1 MLIFVSNWL
10 KILVQKLS
18 VICMDYIITIH
29 VSKSLQ
35 NVKVLLCMDYNYSIH
50 VPELFRKMSKYF
62 FDHLCKC
69 YVYLLT
75 NILYLYINI
84 FTARDKD
91 IYFKTHMQWAPL
103 AVNIFSNKIY
113 MAEVDEISFF
123 KIFKYITIKV
133 LISNVE
139 CAIKIWYTLSIL
151 EWDVY
156 IKIRKHVVKLLP
168 IQIYFV

>member
-1 MLIFVSNWL
+1 MLIFVWL

-35 NVKVLLCMDYNYSIH
+35 NVKVLLCMDYNYSFH

-69 YVYLLT
+69 YVNLLT

-84 FTARDKD
+84 FTAKDKD
-91 IYFKTHMQWAPL
+91 IYFKTRMQWAPL

-123 KIFKYITIKV
+123 LNF
-133 LISNVE
+133 
-139 CAIKIWYTLSIL
+139 
-151 EWDVY
+151 
-156 IKIRKHVVKLLP
+156 
-168 IQIYFV
+168 QIHNNKSFDQQCRMRY